1 MKSKKVRAYWFGDVL
16 GYGDGRVPK
25 RWITHKVKGTPV
37 LCSHGLHA
45 SVHPADAI
53 QYANTSSLWLVELSG
68 IVIHGRDKAAANRRK
83 YIKQIDATKVLYAY
97 ARWCASRCLK
107 HWKVDPPMVV
117 VKYLQTGD
125 EKLRS
130 AAESAAESAAR
141 SAARSAAESAA
152 RSAAWSA
159 AWGAAW
165 SAAES
170 AAESAARSAAWSAAE
185 SAAWSAAWGAAWGAE
200 RKAQRRKFKQ
210 LVEDAFNEQ

>member
-1 MKSKKVRAYWFGDVL
+1 MKSKKVRAYWFGDKL

-117 VKYLQTGD
+117 VKYLQTGG

-130 AAESAAESAAR
+130 AAR
-141 SAARSAAESAA
+141 SAAWSAAESAA

-159 AWGAAW
+159 AESAARSAARSAAW